1 MARLEDWVK
10 SKWEKNRD
18 TVNCKTFLF
27 DMNFS
32 HHDSFSRCFL
42 PVINHLQPCFFPEE
56 VYTDDIKSWTLT
68 TMLWLFRFQGGV
80 RCSTA
85 ENLAAQLKATYRFC
99 KQQIKINLP
108 WNFSTGHCTLTIVNS
123 YMHIYKYS
131 RRQHYEKSTLH
142 KEILQ
147 PLPARGGRYVL
158 QSLEGRLFI

>member
-10 SKWEKNRD
+10 SKWEENRD

-32 HHDSFSRCFL
+32 HRDSFSRCFL

-56 VYTDDIKSWTLT
+56 VHTDDIKSWTLT
-68 TMLWLFRFQGGV
+68 AMLWLFRFQGGV

-99 KQQIKINLP
+99 KRQIKINLHGIFP
-108 WNFSTGHCTLTIVNS
+108 QDIVPSPLSTHVCTYTNILEANTMKN
-123 YMHIYKYS
+123 
-131 RRQHYEKSTLH
+131 LH
-142 KEILQ
+142 SIRKFCSPYQ
-147 PLPARGGRYVL
+147 RGAGGT
-158 QSLEGRLFI
+158 SCSH